1 MLSFPFLDKQ
11 ELFVT
16 KLSFDEFT
24 VERLWLVLNKTK
36 TAKPLKKPQ
45 AYSILYVQGKHV
57 FKIDF
62 LLLFIK
68 VSGTFFHFDI
78 GMKEKNA
85 KFARLEIYFLL
96 TFAMCLAHLI
106 CVNGPTIQLVLRELL

>member
-1 MLSFPFLDKQ
+1 MVFKSTVLHFKIENTPIKDTNRKRKFKMLSFPFLDKQ

-68 VSGTFFHFDI
+68 VSGTFF
-78 GMKEKNA
+78 
-85 KFARLEIYFLL
+85 
-96 TFAMCLAHLI
+96 TF
-106 CVNGPTIQLVLRELL
+106 